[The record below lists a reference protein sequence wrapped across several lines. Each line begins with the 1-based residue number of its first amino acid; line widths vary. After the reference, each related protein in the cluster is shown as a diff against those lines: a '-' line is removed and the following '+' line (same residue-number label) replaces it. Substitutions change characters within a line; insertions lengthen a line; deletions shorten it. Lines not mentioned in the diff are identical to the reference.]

1 MKVIKCELCGSN
13 QLIKK
18 DGFYQCYYCGTKYSI
33 EEARK
38 LIGTVEIIKGE
49 AEKNRLLE
57 NVRYFISNNQLD
69 NAKSTLDTLLYDYPQ
84 DKSIQ
89 EEYKNYKSAEKQ
101 NEVVSLRNKI
111 SGMFYTKHPEYSYYY
126 YHDNPN
132 LKELIEQVKS
142 ISDSS
147 TVFNIDSF
155 WKEIIDEHGEKLIVI
170 EYNLNNE
177 ADKDANTIVHKGYSF
192 LSDFD
197 TQLICSNTN
206 ELPLCLQELQKLL
219 TIDYAK
225 QLRNGEILLLSSHL
239 VSWNSSLSNIS
250 ITNYGN
256 IELNNLINEASEN
269 GHICDVSNYF
279 NTKQVVPLFV
289 IGKILISRDTDNE
302 YGYTYNL
309 DVLDKPF
316 VRQDIE
322 LYSGLSIETILSVIN
337 STPNEKL
344 VEIKRWKPLSSWS
357 NSIYHSNDSSIH
369 INKVYI
375 SGNLLVIEYTEKCY
389 NKNIHML
396 SYEVKKKNV
405 FGIDFLDKLIIAHK
419 VSVIRKSNKVCQYC
433 GGLFTGRFHKVCSKC
448 GKPKDYLI

>member
-1 MKVIKCELCGSN
+1 MKVIKCELCGNN

-18 DGFYQCYYCGTKYSI
+18 DGFYQCDYCGTKYSI

-38 LIGTVEIIKGE
+38 LIGTVEIYKGQ

-101 NEVVSLRNKI
+101 NEAVSLRNKI
-111 SGMFYTKHPEYSYYY
+111 SGMFYTKHPEYSYY
-126 YHDNPN
+126 HDNPN
-132 LKELIEQVKS
+132 LKKLIEQVKS
-142 ISDSS
+142 ISYSC

-155 WKEIIDEHGEKLIVI
+155 WKELIDEHGEKLIVI

-177 ADKDANTIVHKGYSF
+177 ADKDANTSVHKGYSF

-206 ELPLCLQELQKLL
+206 ELPLRLQELQKLL

-225 QLRNGEILLLSSHL
+225 QLRNGDILLLSNHL
-239 VSWNSSLSNIS
+239 VSLSSLSPIS
-250 ITNYGN
+250 IKNYSN
-256 IELNNLINEASEN
+256 IELNNLINEAFEN
-269 GHICDVSNYF
+269 GHICEVSNYF

-289 IGKILISRDTDNE
+289 IGKILISRSTDNE
-302 YGYTYNL
+302 YGSTYNL
-309 DVLDKPF
+309 KVLDKPF

-337 STPNEKL
+337 LTPNEKL

-357 NSIYHSNDSSIH
+357 NSIDHLNDSSIH

-375 SGNLLVIEYTEKCY
+375 SGNHLVIEYTKNHY
-389 NKNIHML
+389 NKYNHML
-396 SYEVKKKNV
+396 LCKAKSKKY
-405 FGIDFLDKLIIAHK
+405 FGIDFLDKLIIEHK
-419 VSVIRKSNKVCQYC
+419 VSVNRKSNKVCQYC
-433 GGLFTGRFHKVCSKC
+433 GGMFTGRFHKVCSKC
-448 GKPKDYLI
+448 GKPKNY